1 MNGKQYEILGEI
13 NRQQRN
19 KPADLKAIYVRSNS
33 GDMIQLDNLIE
44 LESGIAPPKLYRYN
58 RFVSAT
64 ISAGL
69 ADGKTIGQG
78 LDEMDKIAK
87 ENEIS
92 IKNRSNKAKGTGT
105 LTYLMRDLRS
115 KDIKQIEEDYYAQLK
130 SAGTQWAAD
139 MSVRALMT
147 NANFDE
153 NDTLDIRNKR
163 AALIDSQY
171 AEIDDLKEKNRRL
184 MEMVQ
189 KLGGDLSA
197 LDDPGSK
204 K

>member
-1 MNGKQYEILGEI
+1 MARIVRTAAIFFRRTTKQACQYVLQATNLEKAAKSNGVYGKIYENPVFQMADVDLKFSKPIQINRDKASVMGVSTKNIAQTLQYGLSGQRMGYFYMNGKQYEIFGEI

-19 KPADLKAIYVRSNS
+19 KPVDLKAIYVRSSS

-87 ENEIS
+87 E
-92 IKNRSNKAKGTGT
+92 
-105 LTYLMRDLRS
+105 
-115 KDIKQIEEDYYAQLK
+115 
-130 SAGTQWAAD
+130 
-139 MSVRALMT
+139 
-147 NANFDE
+147 
-153 NDTLDIRNKR
+153 TLDDTFRT
-163 AALIDSQY
+163 ALSG
-171 AEIDDLKEKNRRL
+171 RL
-184 MEMVQ
+184 E
-189 KLGGDLSA
+189 GIS
-197 LDDPGSK
+197 
-204 K
+204 